1 MIPRRN
7 QKQLGVFT
15 GKQATAPKAEQQ
27 LHQSSVQLAVLVQ
40 SIKDYAI
47 YMLDKGGR
55 IISWNSGAE
64 RIKGYTRDEIM
75 GQHFSRFYTDSDQK
89 SGLPT
94 LALHQAAADGKFEG
108 EGWRVR
114 KDGTQFWASVVINP
128 IRNDSGTLIGF
139 AKVTRDVTERHQA
152 QDLLA
157 RKNKELEVFATVLER
172 ERDNKLMNA
181 QAVTA
186 AIADEVRQPLAAIAA
201 NSGAALRFL
210 SKTPPDLEEVRAA
223 LSRITGDTHR
233 TSEVFDGIRALF
245 GKSNQERQ
253 RVDVNEIIVGVL
265 QSSNKELQDHG
276 VETHLA
282 LASELPLVDGHR
294 RQLEEVILNLV
305 HNAVE
310 AMDATTDRD
319 RVLRVRTGTKDHDA
333 ITVAVQDSGPGIDP
347 KRIEGIFGA
356 FFTTKSHGIGLGLA
370 ICRTIIA
377 RHGGQLTVSS
387 DGKSGSLFQFA
398 LPIKSI
404 DKTARSPLR
413 PS

>member
-1 MIPRRN
+1 
-7 QKQLGVFT
+7 
-15 GKQATAPKAEQQ
+15 
-27 LHQSSVQLAVLVQ
+27 
-40 SIKDYAI
+40 
-47 YMLDKGGR
+47 
-55 IISWNSGAE
+55 
-64 RIKGYTRDEIM
+64 
-75 GQHFSRFYTDSDQK
+75 
-89 SGLPT
+89 
-94 LALHQAAADGKFEG
+94 
-108 EGWRVR
+108 
-114 KDGTQFWASVVINP
+114 
-128 IRNDSGTLIGF
+128 
-139 AKVTRDVTERHQA
+139 
-152 QDLLA
+152 
-157 RKNKELEVFATVLER
+157 
-172 ERDNKLMNA
+172 
-181 QAVTA
+181 
-186 AIADEVRQPLAAIAA
+186 
-201 NSGAALRFL
+201 
-210 SKTPPDLEEVRAA
+210 
-223 LSRITGDTHR
+223 
-233 TSEVFDGIRALF
+233 
-245 GKSNQERQ
+245 
-253 RVDVNEIIVGVL
+253 
-265 QSSNKELQDHG
+265 LQDHG